1 MTFVVA
7 LALMTSALALYVA
20 ALSRRFAL
28 APGWRDQRWFARVA
42 LTTAAFSAC
51 NVPISIATSTA
62 VVVAFAR
69 LQLVFAALHVAC
81 WFLYTDAF
89 LGRRTRAAR
98 WAVPV
103 AAAVGAA
110 ALAPGLVYRDAY
122 RERAFEPLRAVY
134 HECATTPLGDVVLVA
149 FVVAFLPLLARYAVA
164 WRRGVAHAAT
174 HTLALVVLVALATND
189 ALVAA
194 EVVQAPYLLDLAF
207 VVPVGVVG
215 YVLTSRFS
223 ADAHAL
229 AELRGRLE
237 TAVEVRTAELARA
250 HQALGRSEKLA
261 ALGQFAAGVAH
272 EVNNPT
278 AVVSANLEYLE
289 EQLAARTLPDDALE
303 CVRDARA
310 ASQRIAR
317 IVRQLLDAGRLAAA
331 KGGAESVSVAAVTRE
346 ALRIARARSPDRV
359 ALLDLTRP
367 GIHVRAQ
374 ESMLVQ
380 VLVNLVV
387 NGAQAVPEGRAGK
400 VEIAAERSG
409 GRVRVTVRDD
419 GAGIAAEVLERV
431 FEPFFSTKPFGVGTG
446 LGLAVSRGLI
456 GSLGGDLCLE
466 SEAGRGTVAIVTL
479 PAADAAQEPAAP
491 ARATP
496 APPRRRLLVVDDDAA
511 LLASLRRLLDPR
523 FDLVTADGVAQ
534 GLACAAQAT
543 FDLVLCDVMMADGGG
558 ERLYRELSARAPA
571 QATRLAFLTGGAS
584 SEAARAF
591 LAGQP
596 QPVLEKPLDVAA
608 LEAVAERLSRGGAP
622 AV

>member
-1 MTFVVA
+1 MTVAVA
-7 LALMTSALALYVA
+7 LGLMGTTLALYVA
-20 ALSRRFAL
+20 ALSRRFSL
-28 APGWRDQRWFARVA
+28 APGWRDQRWFSFAA
-42 LTTAAFSAC
+42 LACAGFCCC
-51 NVPISIATSTA
+51 NVPIAASTSVA
-62 VVVAFAR
+62 VVVGAAR
-69 LQLVFAALHVAC
+69 LQVFLGALHLAC
-81 WFLYTDAF
+81 WVRYTEAV
-89 LGRRTRAAR
+89 LRERRPAGRWVER
-98 WAVPV
+98 
-103 AAAVGAA
+103 A
-110 ALAPGLVYRDAY
+110 ALAAGVAAVIPGVVFRDAY
-122 RERAFEPLRAVY
+122 RVRAFAPLGAVY
-134 HECATTPLGDVVLVA
+134 HDPVSTPLGDVVLLALVA
-149 FVVAFLPLLARYAVA
+149 LFAPLLVQFVRA
-164 WRRGVAHAAT
+164 WRLRVAHAGT
-174 HTLALVVLVALATND
+174 HASALAVLLAIAAND
-189 ALVAA
+189 VLAA
-194 EVVQAPYLLDLAF
+194 AGVLRTPYLLDVAF

-223 ADAHAL
+223 ADARAL
-229 AELRGRLE
+229 SALRGRLE
-237 TAVEVRTAELARA
+237 TAVDARTAELARA

-278 AVVSANLEYLE
+278 AVVSANLAYLE
-289 EQLAARTLPDDALE
+289 ERLAARALPDDALE

-310 ASQRIAR
+310 AAQRIAR

-331 KGGAESVSVAAVTRE
+331 KGGNETVSVAAVARE

-367 GIHVRAQ
+367 GVHVRGQ

-387 NGAQAVPEGRAGK
+387 NGAQAVPEGRAGR

-409 GRVRVTVRDD
+409 GRVRITVRDD
-419 GAGIAAEVLERV
+419 GAGMAAEVLERV

-466 SEAGRGTVAIVTL
+466 SEAGRGTVAIVSL
-479 PAADAAQEPAAP
+479 PAAEAPQEPAGP
-491 ARATP
+491 ARAPP

-511 LLASLRRLLDPR
+511 LLASLHRLLEAR

-534 GLACAAQAT
+534 GLACATEAT
-543 FDLVLCDVMMADGGG
+543 FDLVLCDVMMPGGGG
-558 ERLYRELSARAPA
+558 ERLFRELSARAPA
-571 QATRLAFLTGGAS
+571 QARRLAFLTGGAA

-596 QPVLEKPLDVAA
+596 QPVLEKPLDLAA
-608 LEAVAERLSRGGAP
+608 LDAVAERLSRGDAQ
-622 AV
+622 AA